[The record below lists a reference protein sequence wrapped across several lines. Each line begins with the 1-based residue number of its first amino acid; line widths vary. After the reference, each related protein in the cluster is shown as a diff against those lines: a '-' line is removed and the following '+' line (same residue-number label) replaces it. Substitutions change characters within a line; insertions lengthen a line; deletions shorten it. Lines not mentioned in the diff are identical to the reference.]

1 MRKASV
7 KRTTKETAVEVA
19 VALDGEGR
27 ASVATGI
34 GFLDHMLD
42 LLARHSQIDIEV
54 KAKGDLHIDH
64 HHTTRMS
71 VPPTGDWLVPL
82 GEGHLR
88 LDVRGTIKTDDGEL
102 ILFEY
107 YGVLSFPKEA
117 FDRALKGEVVTAK
130 DGYFITAPI
139 FTTASKKYAW
149 LTQIQAV
156 GKMTSVKVGK
166 FVKYDILKQA
176 SAVSESDHEFE
187 LRRLLHRRSAG
198 TFRSLR

>member
-1 MRKASV
+1 
-7 KRTTKETAVEVA
+7 
-19 VALDGEGR
+19 
-27 ASVATGI
+27 
-34 GFLDHMLD
+34 
-42 LLARHSQIDIEV
+42 LLALAVFGVSLPFGAASAQSP
-54 KAKGDLHIDH
+54 
-64 HHTTRMS
+64 TTS
-71 VPPTGDWLVPL
+71 VETEYLMTLEGICEPGQPMGQRLVVNCTGGSVHGPKINGTVIPPTGDWLVPL